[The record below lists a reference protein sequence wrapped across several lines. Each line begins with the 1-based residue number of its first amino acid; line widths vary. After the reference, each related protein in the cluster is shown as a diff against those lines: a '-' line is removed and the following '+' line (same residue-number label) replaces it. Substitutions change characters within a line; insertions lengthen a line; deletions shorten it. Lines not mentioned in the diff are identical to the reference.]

1 MPGRARPSHRPRRRP
16 AASDGVARRRICA
29 EAARI
34 MVEEEV
40 HDYQIAK
47 RKAIHRLNL
56 PWDKNLPG
64 NDEIEAARA
73 DYLRLFR
80 SRRLDADVRRLRG
93 LALEAMDFLQRF
105 EPRLVGEV
113 LTGHVTP
120 ASAIQLHLIADS
132 PETLRLWLQEHAIPF
147 EQSDRRL
154 RFGGDRQAT
163 VPLFRFAADGVGVEL
178 CVFGRE
184 AARETPLSP
193 VTGRPMKRTNR
204 REVERLLAGSD

>member
-1 MPGRARPSHRPRRRP
+1 MAGRTRSPHGPRP
-16 AASDGVARRRICA
+16 AAASDSDVRRHISA

-34 MVEEEV
+34 MVEEDV
-40 HDYQIAK
+40 HDYQTAK

-73 DYLRLFR
+73 EYLRLFR
-80 SRRLDADVRRLRG
+80 GQRLGADTRRLRR
-93 LALEAMDFLQRF
+93 LALEAMRFLESF

-113 LTGHVTP
+113 LSGHVTP
-120 ASAIQLHLIADS
+120 ASSIQLHLTADS
-132 PETLRLWLQEHAIPF
+132 PETLRLWLEEHTIPF

-154 RFGGDRQAT
+154 RFGGDRQKI
-163 VPLFRFAADGVGVEL
+163 VPLFRFTADGVRVEL

-193 VTGRPMKRTNR
+193 VDGQPMKRANR
-204 REVERLLAGSD
+204 RELERLLTETD

>member
-1 MPGRARPSHRPRRRP
+1 MAERTRASHGLRRH
-16 AASDGVARRRICA
+16 AAPDNAARRHICA

-34 MVEEEV
+34 MVEEDV

-64 NDEIEAARA
+64 NDEIEMARV

-80 SRRLDADVRRLRG
+80 GRRLDADVRRLRR
-93 LALEAMDFLQRF
+93 LALEAMEFLAGF
-105 EPRLVGEV
+105 DPRLVGEV
-113 LTGHVTP
+113 LSGHVTP
-120 ASAIQLHLIADS
+120 ASSIQLHLTADS
-132 PETLRLWLQEHAIPF
+132 PEALRLWLQERTIPF
-147 EQSDRRL
+147 EQTDRRL

-163 VPLFRFAADGVGVEL
+163 VPLFRFSADGVAIEL

-193 VTGRPMKRTNR
+193 VDGRPMKRANR
-204 REVERLLAGSD
+204 RQLEQLLAEPG

>member
-1 MPGRARPSHRPRRRP
+1 
-16 AASDGVARRRICA
+16 
-29 EAARI
+29 
-34 MVEEEV
+34 MVEEDV

-56 PWDKNLPG
+56 PSDKNLPG

-80 SRRLDADVRRLRG
+80 GQRLGADVRRLRR
-93 LALEAMDFLQRF
+93 LALEAMDFLQHF

-113 LTGHVTP
+113 LSGHVTP
-120 ASAIQLHLIADS
+120 ESSIQLHLIVES
-132 PETLRLWLQEHAIPF
+132 PEALGLWLQDHAIPF
-147 EQSDRRL
+147 EQFDRRL
-154 RFGGDRQAT
+154 RFGGDRQET

-193 VTGRPMKRTNR
+193 VDGRPMKRANR
-204 REVERLLAGSD
+204 REVERLLTGSAD